1 MKVFKLE
8 DMKGGWFVGN
18 FSPTCFHSEDFE
30 VCYKEH
36 FKGEKWDTHYHK
48 EGTEINLLI
57 KGKMTI
63 HGKELNSGDV
73 FILNPYEIAD
83 PIFLEN
89 CKLVIVKTPSVP
101 GDKYTVSE

>member
-1 MKVFKLE
+1 MKVYKLE
-8 DMKGGWFVGN
+8 DMKGGWYIGD
-18 FSPTCFHSEDFE
+18 FSPTTFHSKDFE

-63 HGKELNSGDV
+63 QGRELNSGDV

-89 CKLVIVKTPSVP
+89 CKIVIVKTPSIP